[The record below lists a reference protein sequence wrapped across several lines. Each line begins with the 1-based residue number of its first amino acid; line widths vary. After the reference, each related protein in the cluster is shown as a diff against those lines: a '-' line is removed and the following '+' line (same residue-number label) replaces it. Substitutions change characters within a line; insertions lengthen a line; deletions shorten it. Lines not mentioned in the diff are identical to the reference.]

1 MDPGLAGDLQHGPF
15 GRMAADAGE
24 KHRDADKK
32 AKDDAHARW
41 LSGQPQGEQ

>member
-15 GRMAADAGE
+15 GRMAADAGKQQSNANE
-24 KHRDADKK
+24 KADEGT
-32 AKDDAHARW
+32 HARW